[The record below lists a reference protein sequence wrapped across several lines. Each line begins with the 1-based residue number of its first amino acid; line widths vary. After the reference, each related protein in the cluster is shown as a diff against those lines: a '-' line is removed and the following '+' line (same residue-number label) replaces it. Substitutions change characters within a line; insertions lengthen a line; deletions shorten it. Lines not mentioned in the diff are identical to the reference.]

1 LTACNLATISGSGT
15 VNAGRKLAVD
25 DVTKVLLG
33 ALAGFVAA
41 QIGEYFK
48 RVQSSR
54 VAAIM
59 LVRELAFHRL
69 RLHMALELDQQPGAN
84 YELKFPSP
92 VWEAQAAALVQEH
105 QYTR

>member
-1 LTACNLATISGSGT
+1 M
-15 VNAGRKLAVD
+15 D

-69 RLHMALELDQQPGAN
+69 RLNMALELDQQPGAN